1 MGMGVRGMGLR
12 RGTVTWGVIGVISG
26 LGMAMAAQL
35 LIAPDVGPP
44 PMFPFQDKVFHVVMF
59 GCLTG
64 PGVLVLPRRYLWFWL
79 AHMVALG
86 GGIEIVQARGGEG
99 RSGDVLDFIAD
110 CVGIA
115 AALGVGRWLRTRFEL
130 VAGAER

>member
-1 MGMGVRGMGLR
+1 MGMSMRGAGLR
-12 RGTVTWGVIGVISG
+12 RATVTWGVLGIISG

-35 LIAPDVGPP
+35 LIAPNVGPP
-44 PMFPFQDKVFHVVMF
+44 PMFPFQDKVFHVVCF

-86 GGIEIVQARGGEG
+86 GGIEIVQARGDEG
-99 RSGDVLDFIAD
+99 RSGDVVDFIAD

-115 AALGVGRWLRTRFEL
+115 AAVGVGRWIRTRFEL

>member
-12 RGTVTWGVIGVISG
+12 RETVTWGVIGVISG

-35 LIAPDVGPP
+35 LIAPAVGPP